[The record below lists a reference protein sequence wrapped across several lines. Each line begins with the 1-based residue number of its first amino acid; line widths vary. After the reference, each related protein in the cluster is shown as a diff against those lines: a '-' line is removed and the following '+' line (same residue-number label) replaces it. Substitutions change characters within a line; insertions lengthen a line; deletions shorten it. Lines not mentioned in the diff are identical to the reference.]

1 MLKRN
6 KVIDG
11 WKEYEEEIM
20 RKNIG
25 IVKKIGVLF
34 VIATLYGTVVFASE
48 KKDANSDQN
57 QQETADLSSQ
67 NIDNQGEIKE
77 FNVGSNEIQDELR
90 IVNNNDN
97 TYTIVFK
104 KNTMSDDIQ
113 KVEFPVWSKVNGQD
127 DLKWYEAQLTEE
139 NTYTYTFEL
148 KDHKGLGNYYIHAYG
163 VDSNGKKTFLKST
176 EYNID
181 EPEVKKIE
189 VSDFDGNSF
198 RVKVDGLDSNS
209 AVKAV
214 KIPVWSKADGQD
226 DLVWY
231 DAQKDETGNYYADI
245 DIKNHKYDIGK
256 YNIHI
261 YIDDVTGGRSF
272 GGQIEKNIEL
282 KYEKFYVVSQNSKN
296 YSIILSGLKVP
307 DGTQAVKFPVWS
319 KKNGQDDLKWYTATK
334 NDEGNWQAEVIIDA
348 HKHLGEYFTHAYA
361 VLPNG
366 NDQFI
371 ADTTFA
377 TQEPV
382 VNEVATFVT
391 DKKNGKIK
399 VVISGIENDE
409 LIKKIEVPIWS
420 EENQADLIWYT
431 AEKQQDGTYVVET
444 DISKHNYNCKLYNA
458 HTYLTDIKGEK
469 KFIKSNIIDL
479 TPKCEKIEAK
489 DVDGKEVNYKI
500 TVTNL
505 EVSGGVQDVRFAV
518 WGEEKGQ
525 NDLKWYIASKDNDGN
540 YSYTFKINNHKEFG
554 LYQIHAYCTTKNGKQ
569 EFVTSTTCGV
579 ETRATAASVDV
590 SEIDGTKG
598 TFKVTVSGV
607 MAPSGIDTVQIPM
620 WCVSQRNMKWYTAMK
635 VSEGVYT
642 TTMNVV
648 NHNYDFGTY
657 KIHVYATM
665 GNGVQ
670 TFVTAR
676 TADIQPKN
684 YIYSLA
690 KTSTTREVIALGVT
704 GNRVQFPTWSISNGQ
719 DDIVWYEG
727 TNCGNGKWNTIVNS
741 NNHKHAGEYTTHVYI
756 SNNGKSDFVGSMNYS
771 LQKIP
776 QGLYEMSIRANMY
789 SSPTGYLTLVNR
801 STHKVAIFQGS
812 QGSWSCVKYW
822 DCADGKASTPTVT
835 GVFHVGSR
843 GYYFDSGSAR
853 CYWWT
858 QFYGNYLFH
867 SVLYT
872 HSGQLMDGRV
882 GIALSHGCVRLKI
895 ENAKW
900 IYDNIPRGTTVVVY

>member
-1 MLKRN
+1 
-6 KVIDG
+6 
-11 WKEYEEEIM
+11 M
-20 RKNIG
+20 RKREKR
-25 IVKKIGVLF
+25 IVKKIGLLF

-48 KKDANSDQN
+48 KNDANNNQN
-57 QQETADLSSQ
+57 QQEIVDLSSQ
-67 NIDNQGEIKE
+67 NVDNQGEIKE
-77 FNVGSNEIQDELR
+77 FNVESNEIQDELR
-90 IVNNNDN
+90 IVNNKDN

-104 KNTMSDDIQ
+104 KNAISDDIQ

-127 DLKWYEAQLTEE
+127 DIKWYEAQLTEE
-139 NTYTYTFEL
+139 NIYTYTFEL
-148 KDHKGLGNYYIHAYG
+148 KDHKGLGNYYIHAYS

-189 VSDFDGNSF
+189 VSEFDGNSL
-198 RVKVDGLDSNS
+198 RVKVDGLNSNS

-214 KIPVWSKADGQD
+214 KIPVWSKANGQD

-231 DAQKDETGNYYADI
+231 DAQKDEAGNYYADI
-245 DIKNHKYDIGK
+245 DIKDHKYDIGK

-272 GGQIEKNIEL
+272 GGQVEKNIEL

-307 DGTQAVKFPVWS
+307 DGTQVVKFPVWS

-334 NDEGNWQAEVIIDA
+334 NDEGNWQAEITIDA
-348 HKHLGEYFTHAYA
+348 HKHLGEYYTHAYA

-371 ADTTFA
+371 TNTTFT

-382 VNEVATFVT
+382 ANDVMTFVT
-391 DKKNGKIK
+391 DKKDGKIK

-469 KFIKSNIIDL
+469 KFIKSSIIDL

-525 NDLKWYIASKDNDGN
+525 NDLKWYTASKDETGN
-540 YSYTFKINNHKEFG
+540 YNYTFKIRNHREFG
-554 LYQIHAYCTTKNGKQ
+554 KYQVHAYCTTVNGKL
-569 EFVTSTTCGV
+569 EYISETTCEVLQKVDVGM
-579 ETRATAASVDV
+579 VDV
-590 SEIDGTKG
+590 SNINGTKG
-598 TFKVTVSGV
+598 TFTVTVSGL
-607 MAPSGIDTVQIPM
+607 MSPSGIEKVEIPM
-620 WCVSQRNMKWYTAMK
+620 WCASDQRDLKWYTAMK
-635 VSEGVYT
+635 TEDGKYQV
-642 TTMNVV
+642 TMNVL
-648 NHNYDFGTY
+648 NHQYYFGNYN
-657 KIHVYATM
+657 IHVYVTM
-665 GNGVQ
+665 GNGVRV
-670 TFVTAR
+670 FVTSKQ
-676 TADIQPKN
+676 ADIEPQN
-684 YIYSLA
+684 YIYERYI
-690 KTSTTREVIALGVT
+690 TSTTREVGILGAT
-704 GNRVQFPTWSISNGQ
+704 GNRVQFPTWSDAYGQ

-727 TNCGNGKWNTIVNS
+727 IYRGAGKWNAVVNS
-741 NNHKHAGEYTTHVYI
+741 DNHNSGGGYTTHVYVSGSTNSEYI
-756 SNNGKSDFVGSMNYS
+756 GSMQYS
-771 LQKIP
+771 LEKIP
-776 QGLYEMSIRANMY
+776 RGIYEMSIRANMY
-789 SSPTGYLTLVNR
+789 SSPTGYLALVNR